1 MKHRV
6 IIDCDPG
13 VDDAL
18 AINALFMDKETEVLA
33 ISCVGGNRPLEVVYK
48 NALRLTDYFK
58 QDVEVCLGEK
68 PINKDLPV
76 STSYFHGLNGF
87 GGVELEYSEKNLSKR
102 TSIEMFND
110 LLNKYPNEVEIVAL
124 GPLTNLAVL
133 YQSYPETFKK
143 IKAIYSMGGS
153 FKLGNITPCCEFNYY
168 YDLDA
173 TEIVLNAVQKENIA
187 FHMFPLDIT
196 MKVFFDMNEFTFLR
210 FEGGDWGNLIADM
223 FEKNY
228 LPNSYKAIGKT
239 ICVLHD
245 LVAAMYMLRPE
256 LFDDVKG
263 IGVDISRNKEN
274 YGQLFEVIRDTTL
287 YVHKDVDAYKMKEEF
302 LRLNYSEDIIKK
314 YKYLLG
320 EN

>member
-1 MKHRV
+1 MHRV

-18 AINALFMDKETEVLA
+18 AINALFKDEDSEVLA
-33 ISCVGGNRPLEVVYK
+33 ISCVGGNRPLDVVYK
-48 NALRLTDYFK
+48 NALRLADYFK

-68 PINKDLPV
+68 PISKELPV
-76 STSYFHGLNGF
+76 STSLFHGLNGL
-87 GGVELEYSEKNLSKR
+87 GEVELFYSDSNLSDR
-102 TSIEMFND
+102 SSIEMFND
-110 LLNKYPNEVEIVAL
+110 LINKYPNEIEIVAL

-133 YQSYPETFKK
+133 YQKYPETFKK

-153 FKLGNITPCCEFNYY
+153 FKMGNITPCCEFNYY

-173 TEIVLNAVQKENIA
+173 TEITLKAVQKENVV

-223 FEKNY
+223 FEKTY
-228 LPNSYKAIGKT
+228 LPNSYKALGKT
-239 ICVLHD
+239 MCVLHD
-245 LVAAMYMLRPE
+245 LVAAMYMLKPE
-256 LFDDVKG
+256 LYDDVKPV
-263 IGVDISRNKEN
+263 GVDISRNSEN
-274 YGQLFEVIRDTTL
+274 YGQLFEVLRDSKL

-302 LRLNYSEDIIKK
+302 LKLNYNENIIKK
-314 YKYLLG
+314 YKFLLG
-320 EN
+320 VD